1 MTISGSADTMCSEDS
16 ICSVLQK
23 LQITINKFQTTFN
36 TQTKR
41 KPQNESVQRTA
52 RRSVPPTKRPVLRKQ
67 SQLSFSPKG
76 IKEPGV
82 YTSFPRRRSAWTS
95 KSSWQRFKACPKSC
109 PNNRRDN
116 AYCLSILSALGVLDG
131 L

>member
-76 IKEPGV
+76 IRSQEFTRPSRVGGAPGPASRHGRDLRLV
-82 YTSFPRRRSAWTS
+82 R
-95 KSSWQRFKACPKSC
+95 KAALITAGITHTVCPFC
-109 PNNRRDN
+109 PP
-116 AYCLSILSALGVLDG
+116 
-131 L
+131 